1 MCAKATKL
9 PIFIKWKRHRPK
21 MQSRATAFRVIIV
34 KPLVHEKPG
43 ITCSFWVMKKKKIT
57 EISQPYCSFI
67 PGNTC
72 FSKQDSEAQV
82 PARYCIIH
90 SLYIILQWNF
100 CTVLRLWGF
109 IISPRAKQ
117 SKAVK
122 LQQPVCINNTNRT
135 VPIVEIKA
143 LGMVGCLWKWIFWGL
158 VYISDKIE
166 CMFTVDVENGLEGSY
181 FLSKTHLFSFP
192 ISFSCLQK
200 GDVDKRGKN
209 E

>member
-1 MCAKATKL
+1 MLYGFGLEGAATDDCISLGPSWYDRQMCAKATKL
-9 PIFIKWKRHRPK
+9 PIFIKWERHRPK
-21 MQSRATAFRVIIV
+21 TQSRATAFRVIIV

-143 LGMVGCLWKWIFWGL
+143 LGMVGCLKMDILRTSVYKW
-158 VYISDKIE
+158 
-166 CMFTVDVENGLEGSY
+166 
-181 FLSKTHLFSFP
+181 
-192 ISFSCLQK
+192 
-200 GDVDKRGKN
+200 
-209 E
+209 